1 MPACAATRNEVHGI
15 DRVLYDVTSQP
26 WHDQIGMMRQ

>member
-26 WHDQIGMMRQ
+26 SGTIQSG